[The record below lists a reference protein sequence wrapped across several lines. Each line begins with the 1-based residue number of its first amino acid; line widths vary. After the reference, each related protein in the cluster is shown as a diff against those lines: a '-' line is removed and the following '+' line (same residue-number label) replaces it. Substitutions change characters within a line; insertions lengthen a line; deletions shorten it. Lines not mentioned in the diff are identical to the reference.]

1 MWKNYET
8 NINYQQNGPND
19 DRNRLFDMYH
29 LKTDDGVK
37 EYIYVPHIRLQMTI
51 YMLFL
56 ILRPLEWS

>member
-29 LKTDDGVK
+29 LKTDDGGK
-37 EYIYVPHIRLQMTI
+37 EYIYVPHIRLQMTM